1 MSSRKMTLPPRLPL
15 LLVGDC
21 VLMPGSS
28 KRIKV
33 STPRNMRLV
42 KEYLLQSA
50 SLGSTIIGIIPD
62 TLDPPSSEEIP
73 EHIHRTGTAAIVV
86 QVTGTNWPKPN
97 YTMLA
102 HGLCRFTVDQ
112 IIRDTPYIS
121 AKVSQIGKWPSEPD
135 DARGTDGTVSELA
148 SQLRK
153 DALELVEALDMSVPV
168 VSRLR
173 QLLDRLPDHSLPDV
187 LAAIVR
193 SSTQEK
199 LKILDAMDLEERL
212 RRAIPLI
219 MRQLESIKFIKGK
232 NPETKKRDSE
242 SRTLNDDVQDV
253 IIIRGADGRKKDGER
268 KFRITPIQRDGKMA
282 DEDEDE
288 LQLLEKKID
297 SVGLSQDALKVAKRE
312 LKRLRKLP
320 TAMPEHALTRNYVE
334 LLVDLPWNSSSNDKL
349 DLNQA
354 KLDLDVDHYS
364 MNKLKR
370 RVLEYLAVRQLQS
383 NKSKQNVK
391 GPILCFVGPPGVGK
405 TSVGRSIAKTLG
417 RKFHRISLGGVCD
430 QSDIRGHRRTYV
442 GSMPGRIINGLKTVG
457 VNNPVFLL
465 DEVDKLGKG
474 LQGDPGAAL
483 LEVLDPEQNHTFV
496 DHYLN
501 VPFDLSSVLFIA
513 TANSI
518 NSIPTAL
525 LDRMEVIEVPGY
537 TQEEKMMI
545 ARRHLLPK
553 QLRAHGLPASNDEDL
568 ASNICITLTDDGLR
582 NVIALYTR
590 EAGVRDLDRKLAG
603 ICRSIALTVANHDTK
618 NNKVEITIDEAELND
633 ILGPQRFDRESA
645 QILTRPGVAAGLAWT
660 QTGGEILYVEASRMA
675 SCEGGE
681 AGGHMTLTG
690 QLGDVMK
697 ESAQLAVSWL
707 RSNAQILGVD
717 DGGRSIMRGT
727 DIHLHFPAGA
737 VGKDGP
743 SAGVTIVTA
752 LVSLFTGKLVR
763 SDLAMTGEITLRGLV
778 LPVGGIKEK
787 VLAAHRAGMRRVVLP
802 RRNEPDARAD
812 LPAEVLKSMSIRF
825 VDYLEDVLSEAL
837 DDGEIFGNDKIPSSK
852 L

>member
-62 TLDPPSSEEIP
+62 TLDPPSSDEIP
-73 EHIHRTGTAAIVV
+73 ENIHRTGTAAIVV

-102 HGLCRFTVDQ
+102 HGLCRFNVDQ

-135 DARGTDGTVSELA
+135 DARGTDGAVSELA

-232 NPETKKRDSE
+232 DPETKKRDSE

-268 KFRITPIQRDGKMA
+268 KFRITPIQRDGKMG
-282 DEDEDE
+282 DDDEDE

-320 TAMPEHALTRNYVE
+320 TAMPEHALTRSYVE
-334 LLVDLPWNSSSNDKL
+334 LLADLPWNSSSNDKL

-364 MNKLKR
+364 MDKLKR

-518 NSIPTAL
+518 TGIPTAL
-525 LDRMEVIEVPGY
+525 LDRMEVIE
-537 TQEEKMMI
+537 
-545 ARRHLLPK
+545 
-553 QLRAHGLPASNDEDL
+553 
-568 ASNICITLTDDGLR
+568 
-582 NVIALYTR
+582 

-618 NNKVEITIDEAELND
+618 NNKVEITIDEAELKD

-675 SCEGGE
+675 SVEGGE

-707 RSNAQILGVD
+707 RSNAQILGID
-717 DGGRSIMRGT
+717 N
-727 DIHLHFPAGA
+727 
-737 VGKDGP
+737 
-743 SAGVTIVTA
+743 
-752 LVSLFTGKLVR
+752 
-763 SDLAMTGEITLRGLV
+763 
-778 LPVGGIKEK
+778 GGIR
-787 VLAAHRAGMRRVVLP
+787 LL
-802 RRNEPDARAD
+802 
-812 LPAEVLKSMSIRF
+812 L
-825 VDYLEDVLSEAL
+825 
-837 DDGEIFGNDKIPSSK
+837 
-852 L
+852 